1 MNNIDNE
8 DDHIILIC
16 ATGRSGSTTTQRM
29 LNTIPN
35 SNFCGENFGAINHLL
50 MFYKN
55 IKKTYWDY
63 VPKDKQ
69 KRPATKEDLEENLYK
84 PCWYNSF
91 DFKEI
96 KLQIKSMIKKM
107 FKIDEKTKYWGFK
120 EIRYDENK
128 IQLIKEFKELFPQT
142 KVIIQFR
149 ENLMEQS
156 KSSWYAENI
165 NQSVQYLSKYNNQ
178 LIQFQNENKSYCY
191 LFTFNQMFNMHH
203 IKILFTNLNIISFF
217 DEKKIKH
224 ILVNNL
230 KD

>member
-1 MNNIDNE
+1 MNNIDID

-16 ATGRSGSTTTQRM
+16 ATGRSGSTTTQRI

-63 VPKDKQ
+63 IPKNKFN
-69 KRPATKEDLEENLYK
+69 KPASKEELEINLYK

-96 KLQIKSMIKKM
+96 KLQIKTMIKKM
-107 FKIDEKTKYWGFK
+107 FKIEDKTKYWGFK
-120 EIRYDENK
+120 EIRYDDNK

-142 KVIIQFR
+142 KVIIQIR
-149 ENLMEQS
+149 ENLVAQS

-165 NQSVQYLSKYNNQ
+165 KQSMKYLSYYNNQ
-178 LIQFQNENKSYCY
+178 LIQFQKENNSYCY
-191 LFTFNQMFNMHH
+191 MFTFNQMCNLFH
-203 IKILFTNLNIISFF
+203 IKKLFTNLNILPFYNEI
-217 DEKKIKH
+217 KINY
-224 ILVNNL
+224 ILNNNL